1 MKDETAGIAIK
12 EFAELKL
19 KINFFLVDDC
29 SKHKKAKRMTEN
41 VVAITSHNKYKDVL
55 LNHKYLRHSMNKI
68 QTKNHRIGIYKL
80 TKFLYLALMI
90 KKTMDMTDWLFVIRA
105 NKKT

>member
-1 MKDETAGIAIK
+1 MKDDTAGIAIK

-19 KINFFLVDDC
+19 KINFLQVDDC

-41 VVAITSHNKYKDVL
+41 VVAITSHKKYKDVL
-55 LNHKYLRHSMNKI
+55 LNHKYFRHSMNKI

-90 KKTMDMTDWLFVIRA
+90 KINNGYDGLAIRYQS
-105 NKKT
+105 

>member
-29 SKHKKAKRMTEN
+29 SKHKKAKRMIEN

-80 TKFLYLALMI
+80 TKFLYLALM
-90 KKTMDMTDWLFVIRA
+90 KKINNGYDGLAIRYQS
-105 NKKT
+105 